1 MKQLQGMRIHKSC
14 ALILHVLVNY
24 FLWPWHHSC
33 MKSTRPAFYCLLFF
47 RHHKYYA
54 FDGYYDA
61 WSIVGYKR
69 FFVGTEKL
77 IIRVI
82 EQNDNGLNL
91 RHC

>member
-1 MKQLQGMRIHKSC
+1 MDFKSSGMKQLQGIRIHKSC

-69 FFVGTEKL
+69 FFF
-77 IIRVI
+77 
-82 EQNDNGLNL
+82 L
-91 RHC
+91 RLKSCGKDSS